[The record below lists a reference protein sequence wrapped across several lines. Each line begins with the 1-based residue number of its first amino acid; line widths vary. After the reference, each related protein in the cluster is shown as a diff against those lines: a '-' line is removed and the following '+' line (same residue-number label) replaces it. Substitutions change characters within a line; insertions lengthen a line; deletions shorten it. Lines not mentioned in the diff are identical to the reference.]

1 MEQSRTR
8 TRREAGSGNPT
19 GRQIRSV
26 HVFQMKSYKG
36 LWEQLITKENFELA
50 YQKAIKGK
58 QRRPQVIKFNRNKE
72 ENLEKIRQD
81 VICGRFHTSKY
92 REKVIFEP
100 KERTIYKLPFSPD
113 RIVQHAIMNILEPI
127 MIQCMIQNTY
137 ACIKGRGQIQ
147 ASQKC
152 CEYVRKYQ
160 FCLKGDIHKFYPSI
174 DQQVLSDKLHRIIHD
189 RRFMALVDD
198 VIFSFPGGKN
208 CPIGNYMSQW
218 CGNYYLS
225 FLDNFVLHQIKPKGY
240 ERYCDDF
247 LLFDNDKKKLHD
259 ARERIAVFLRDE
271 LKLTF
276 SKAEV
281 FDVKQGVDFCGYR
294 SFKGYVLIRKRTA
307 RRMIRRFKKIGKK
320 LEEKDCNLTKL
331 RGQLDSANGLMMH
344 ACAHNLRRSVRYN
357 ELNDIIKERMNNP
370 NEKAHS

>member
-1 MEQSRTR
+1 
-8 TRREAGSGNPT
+8 
-19 GRQIRSV
+19 
-26 HVFQMKSYKG
+26 MKSYKG

-58 QRRPQVIKFNRNKE
+58 QKRSDVRQFNRKKE
-72 ENLEKIRQD
+72 ENLEAVRQA
-81 VICGRFHTSKY
+81 VIGGTFHTSQY
-92 REKVIFEP
+92 REKKIYEP
-100 KERTIYKLPFSPD
+100 KERIIYKLPFSPD

-160 FCLKGDIHKFYPSI
+160 FCLKGDIHKFYPNI
-174 DQQVLSDKLHRIIHD
+174 DQQVLSNKLHRIIHD

-294 SFKGYVLIRKRTA
+294 SFKKYVLIRKSTA
-307 RRMIRRFKKIGKK
+307 RRMIRRFRKI
-320 LEEKDCNLTKL
+320 EEKLNSGTFDLE
-331 RGQLDSANGLMMH
+331 RIDGQLNSGNGLMKH
-344 ACAHNLRRSVRYN
+344 ACSYHLRRSVRFD
-357 ELNDIIKERMNNP
+357 ELNEKIQKEKEKMQNENP
-370 NEKAHS
+370 DPQRRHPIRCAG